1 MRRAIPVV
9 TVATLALAVGAGTAP
24 ARPADQG
31 ILQRFAPR
39 SATTWWA
46 IVESNLVAGTWVV
59 RTTDS
64 GRRWHTVTP
73 PVKLVSSSAFLGSDV
88 AWIESDA
95 LHPPRTEPV
104 FRTLD
109 GGRSWRRLGRVAS
122 GCQLAFVDLR
132 HGWCISLDAA
142 AGSEFVRVYRTGDG
156 GSSWR
161 LVSRTGV
168 PGQSSSTHG
177 ALPSGC
183 DKTIAF
189 TSAHAGW
196 AALYCNAGEPLLYA
210 SNDGGARWHKLPAVR
225 VPKGAPSPTAGGG
238 ISLPTGHG
246 SRLAV
251 SLQLD
256 GTTRVATVIATSTNG
271 GRSWRSR
278 LVPGSYWSA
287 DLIDQRH
294 WRLADGSTLL
304 STDDAGGHWRS
315 RRAAVGTPTTPDFLT
330 PRLGFLVPDSRGTP
344 LWWTR
349 DDGATWKP
357 ITVTA
362 GPYTVGG

>member
-1 MRRAIPVV
+1 MRFA
-9 TVATLALAVGAGTAP
+9 TVALLALAVGGGFAGAAP
-24 ARPADQG
+24 AGPADQG

-46 IVESNLVAGTWVV
+46 IVESNSSARTWVV

-64 GRRWHTVTP
+64 GRHWDTVTP

-88 AWIESDA
+88 AWIKSDA

-104 FRTLD
+104 YRTLD

-122 GCQLAFVDLR
+122 DCQLDFVDPR
-132 HGWCISLDAA
+132 HGWCVSLDAA
-142 AGSEFVRVYRTGDG
+142 AGSEFVRVYATGDG

-168 PGQSSSTHG
+168 PGQSSSTPG

-189 TSAHAGW
+189 TSAHDGW
-196 AALYCNAGEPLLYA
+196 AALYCNFGEPLLYA
-210 SNDGGARWHKLPAVR
+210 SDDGGARWHKLPAVH
-225 VPKGAPSPTAGGG
+225 VPKGAPSPRAGGG
-238 ISLPTGHG
+238 MSLPTVDG

-251 SLQLD
+251 SLQLE
-256 GTTRVATVIATSTNG
+256 GATHVATVIATSTNG

-278 LVPGSYWSA
+278 LVPGGYWNA
-287 DLIDQRH
+287 DLLDQRH

-304 STDDAGGHWRS
+304 STDDAGRHWRS

-330 PRLGFLVPDSRGTP
+330 PSLGFLIPDSTGRP
-344 LWWTR
+344 LRWTS

-357 ITVTA
+357 ITITA
-362 GPYTVGG
+362 GPFTVGG

>member
-1 MRRAIPVV
+1 M
-9 TVATLALAVGAGTAP
+9 LALAAGGAFAGAAP
-24 ARPADQG
+24 AGPADQG
-31 ILQRFAPR
+31 ILQRFEPR

-46 IVESNLVAGTWVV
+46 VVDSNLTAKTWVV

-64 GRRWHTVTP
+64 GRHWHAVTP

-88 AWIESDA
+88 AWIKSDA

-104 FRTLD
+104 YRTLD
-109 GGRSWRRLGRVAS
+109 GGRSWRRLGSVAS
-122 GCQLAFVDLR
+122 DCQLDFVDPR
-132 HGWCISLDAA
+132 HGWCVSLDAA

-168 PGQSSSTHG
+168 PGQSSSTPG

-189 TSAHAGW
+189 TSAQDGW
-196 AALYCNAGEPLLYA
+196 AALYCNFGEPLLYA

-225 VPKGAPSPTAGGG
+225 VPKGAPAPRAGGG
-238 ISLPTGHG
+238 ISLPTVHA

-251 SLQLD
+251 SLQHD
-256 GTTRVATVIATSTNG
+256 GPTHVAPRIATSKNA
-271 GRSWRSR
+271 GRSGRSR
-278 LVPGSYWSA
+278 HLPGRDGDA

-304 STDDAGGHWRS
+304 ETDDAGRHWRS
-315 RRAAVGTPTTPDFLT
+315 RRAVVGTPTTPDFLT
-330 PRLGFLVPDSRGTP
+330 PRLGFLIPDSTGRP
-344 LWWTR
+344 LRWTR
-349 DDGATWKP
+349 DDGASWKP

-362 GPYTVGG
+362 GPFTVGG